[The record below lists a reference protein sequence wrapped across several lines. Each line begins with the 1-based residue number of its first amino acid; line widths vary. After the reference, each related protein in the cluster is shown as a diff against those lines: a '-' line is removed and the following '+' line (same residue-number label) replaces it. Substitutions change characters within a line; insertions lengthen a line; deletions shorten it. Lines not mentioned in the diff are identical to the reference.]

1 MESWKVVG
9 GQRTTKAAGQGLR
22 PKPSAVLLGGPNREQ
37 GERSGGEPPKNG
49 ATRHGSRGEA
59 SVQISVARVREQQSR
74 QELRRPLGERE
85 IPHFVGPQHGDIS
98 PSDTETISSSEEK
111 SGWDNIDPESYERHQ
126 RNDPVP
132 IGCHK
137 VVDPN
142 GGYYRASRKCCGKMT
157 TVRCPFCTLPLCD

>member
-1 MESWKVVG
+1 VVG

-22 PKPSAVLLGGPNREQ
+22 PKPSAGLLGGPNRER
-37 GERSGGEPPKNG
+37 GERSGGEATKNG
-49 ATRHGSRGEA
+49 ATRHGRRGEA

-111 SGWDNIDPESYERHQ
+111 SGWDNIDPESYQRHL

-132 IGCHK
+132 MECHK
-137 VVDPN
+137 VVSGPKW
-142 GGYYRASRKCCGKMT
+142 GL
-157 TVRCPFCTLPLCD
+157 LPSQQEVLRQEDDGALPILHAAAV

>member
-37 GERSGGEPPKNG
+37 GERSGGEAPKNG

-74 QELRRPLGERE
+74 QEVQRPLGERE
-85 IPHFVGPQHGDIS
+85 DIHAQKGNKEE
-98 PSDTETISSSEEK
+98 PSDVETISSSEEK
-111 SGWDNIDPESYERHQ
+111 SGWDNNDPE
-126 RNDPVP
+126 
-132 IGCHK
+132 
-137 VVDPN
+137 
-142 GGYYRASRKCCGKMT
+142 
-157 TVRCPFCTLPLCD
+157 